1 MHSCCAF
8 FSGCL
13 CSSNLGVWPVPH
25 CDLLATPR
33 GRFHRS
39 LCCRKCVSCWGDAVV
54 VSAGVVGKH
63 CACAHLECWPHQV
76 GVMIAVFMFVSETLG
91 FGRAAVAL
99 KCPSQIVV
107 LTHAPGRLWS
117 ANEVALVEWFEI
129 QPGARCRR
137 TRTCTVTLGD
147 CMRAALGALPQRVSP

>member
-25 CDLLATPR
+25 CDLLATPG

-107 LTHAPGRLWS
+107 LTHCGVQMKWPSWNGSKYNRVPAVVGLGP
-117 ANEVALVEWFEI
+117 AL
-129 QPGARCRR
+129 
-137 TRTCTVTLGD
+137 
-147 CMRAALGALPQRVSP
+147 SPWAIACVQHSEPCPRGCHPE